1 MLIYYQKEDDTCTN
15 ELGFSSSVS
24 LSFLSSSFNTST
36 FVHAYINMTKQGG
49 FFLDKYYWQ
58 GKFGAIECT
67 KGKLIT

>member
-49 FFLDKYYWQ
+49 FFLDK
-58 GKFGAIECT
+58 
-67 KGKLIT
+67 